1 MVSGH
6 NEVTSQPMDTTKLR
20 THVFEKTG
28 IRIDTTDP
36 VFALVALND
45 AVLADGVE
53 RQRIAVDTMIES
65 IIRQSD
71 TLLEAGE
78 RYKRTVQRSSARSD
92 EPAAEQT
99 SEQVKSSKSAASTLR
114 RTFFWSASV
123 LVTALLTAAL
133 TLCGLFFARQWM
145 SPAPAPTAPAR
156 APAPMTAEQT
166 LNMQNGE
173 KFSKIL
179 PQLDAVTQARI
190 LELMRQ

>member
-78 RYKRTVQRSSARSD
+78 RYKRTVQRSD